1 MVAPRA
7 ELIEDGGRAASGPDF
22 FRCPEFLAAEETTHT
37 LVIETGG
44 ARLAAPLIVREIP
57 TPGAGLDASS
67 PYGYPGFGIGDEPQ
81 GLPVAIEE
89 VDFADT
95 GLISVFVRHALG
107 GRPPLT
113 GAVPRNVCL
122 LADPELPPKSRMSD
136 RQQVRK
142 NEKKGYTV
150 GFTPGPEVTDEEL
163 DGFHRAYTETMERTG
178 AAGHY
183 FFSLDWFGQIL
194 RSEATWLA
202 LARDGDG
209 EIAAGS
215 IAARSDGMLHY
226 YLSGTGGDHIGDSP
240 MKNILTAMCRFA
252 TDRQMPLNLGGGIT
266 PGDRL
271 EEFKRG
277 FANREEQWFTQGI
290 VCDPGAYESLSAGVE
305 ADDFFPAY
313 RAPSA

>member
-1 MVAPRA
+1 MVARA
-7 ELIEDGGRAASGPDF
+7 ELIGDGGQAASGPDF
-22 FRCPEFLAAEETTHT
+22 FRCPEFLGAERTTHS
-37 LVIETGG
+37 LVIEAEG

-57 TPGAGLDASS
+57 DSASGLDATS
-67 PYGYPGFGIGDEPQ
+67 PYGYPGFGIGDEAS
-81 GLPVAIEE
+81 GLPLNVEE
-89 VDFADT
+89 IDFAAT
-95 GLISVFVRHALG
+95 GLISVFVRHVLG
-107 GRPPLT
+107 GEPPLT
-113 GAVPRNVCL
+113 GAMPRNICL

-142 NEKKGYTV
+142 NEKRGYTV
-150 GFTPGPEVTDEEL
+150 AFTPGPEVSAAEL
-163 DGFHRAYTETMERTG
+163 EGFHRAYTETMARAG
-178 AAGHY
+178 AADHY
-183 FFSLDWFGQIL
+183 FFSREWFERIL

-209 EIAAGS
+209 TIAAGS

-226 YLSGTGGDHIGDSP
+226 YLSGTDTDHIKDSP
-240 MKNILTAMCRFA
+240 MKNVLTAMCEFA
-252 TDRQMPLNLGGGIT
+252 ADREMPLNLGGGIT

-290 VCDPGAYESLSAGVE
+290 VCDPGAYGELSSGVE
-305 ADDFFPAY
+305 AGDFFPAY